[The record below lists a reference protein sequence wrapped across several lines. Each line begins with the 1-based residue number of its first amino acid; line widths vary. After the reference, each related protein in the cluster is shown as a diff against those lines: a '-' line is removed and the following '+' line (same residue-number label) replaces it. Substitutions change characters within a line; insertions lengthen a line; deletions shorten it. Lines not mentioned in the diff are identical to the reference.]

1 MIDTVFVLSAGHS
14 GSTLLDLLVGSHSRV
29 ASLGEITYLP
39 RSIVRRATCSC
50 GTPVPECGFWQEVV
64 TEVGRKMDKDL
75 FADPYALDLG
85 LMKGMHRDRN
95 KQTWPYFL
103 RWKAIHGVAALQNL
117 YGLSFLDPLTDPL
130 RRAARNNF
138 MLFDSV
144 RKAAG
149 VDLVV
154 DSSKVYSKGIALYKE
169 RPANVRF
176 LLLHRDGR
184 GVMHSHLKR
193 GVDRDAALEAWRGYY
208 ARALPL
214 LDKVVNPA
222 HVLRVAYEDLVAEP
236 EERLRRICRFL
247 QLDFEPGM
255 LDFSS
260 RVHHTPEGNDMRHGS
275 PKIRAD
281 DGWRTGM
288 SAPDLAYFQRKAGD
302 INRRLGYAERAG
314 TTLAVGSLDLETA
327 RSL

>member
-1 MIDTVFVLSAGHS
+1 M
-14 GSTLLDLLVGSHSRV
+14 
-29 ASLGEITYLP
+29 
-39 RSIVRRATCSC
+39 
-50 GTPVPECGFWQEVV
+50 
-64 TEVGRKMDKDL
+64 
-75 FADPYALDLG
+75 
-85 LMKGMHRDRN
+85 
-95 KQTWPYFL
+95 
-103 RWKAIHGVAALQNL
+103 
-117 YGLSFLDPLTDPL
+117 
-130 RRAARNNF
+130 
-138 MLFDSV
+138 
-144 RKAAG
+144 
-149 VDLVV
+149 
-154 DSSKVYSKGIALYKE
+154 
-169 RPANVRF
+169 
-176 LLLHRDGR
+176 LLHRDGR

-193 GVDRDAALEAWRGYY
+193 GVNRDAALEAWRGYY

-260 RVHHTPEGNDMRHGS
+260 KVHHTPEGNDMRHGS
-275 PKIRAD
+275 SKIRAD
-281 DGWRTGM
+281 DGWHTGM

-314 TTLAVGSLDLETA
+314 TTVAVGSLDLETA